1 MYRVSG
7 PTDNTNPLSSIA
19 VCESGDFV
27 LGGGFSK
34 AGSSTQ
40 IAAIQSEQTLPLID
54 LSGWNSTAASAI
66 ITGGSLTG
74 WAVCFDNSPPH

>member
-1 MYRVSG
+1 MVT
-7 PTDNTNPLSSIA
+7 TDNTNPLSSIA

-54 LSGWNSTAASAI
+54 LSGWNSTAASI
-66 ITGGSLTG
+66 GITGGSLTG
-74 WAVCFDNSPPH
+74 WASML